1 MNFGGNE
8 LLQLRTLTP
17 QQVKR
22 ADEFHLEFVIAGTDL
37 AAHAGAL
44 TGKLKIRWES
54 GLKLHVLL
62 YGLFLIISVFPHF

>member
-8 LLQLRTLTP
+8 LMQLRTLTP